1 MFTHFTTLWMKGVTR
16 FLPGLLAQIKPG
28 TNLCKLQNEIRKILH
43 LLYQNNKITEKVYN
57 KLIKRKI

>member
-1 MFTHFTTLWMKGVTR
+1 MFTHFTTLCMKGVTR
-16 FLPGLLAQIKPG
+16 LPGLLAQIKPG

-43 LLYQNNKITEKVYN
+43 LLYQNNKITEKVYY